1 MKYDFIIC
9 HYGEI
14 ALKGKNR
21 KFFEEKLIENLKRAL
36 KGQSP
41 FGDSPRVQ
49 RISGRILV
57 ELPARIGYAEG
68 VAGGSEKA
76 KRDKIK
82 EVLRNVFGIVYF
94 SFAVSCEQE
103 IEAIKKKA
111 VEILQNKTVTNRCDR
126 IKLLQLS
133 EKQRLHFKTFKVE
146 TQRSKKD
153 FPLSSQEINEKVGK
167 YVLKRLAPYRTEGSG
182 ARVDLTNPDI
192 TCFIEIVE
200 NYAFLYLEKIPGPGG
215 LPVNVSG
222 KAISLLSGGIDSP
235 VAAFYGMR
243 RGVKIIFL
251 HFYTQTQN
259 SIDKTKKILRI
270 LNKYQFSSKLY
281 LVPFLNIQKEIFQKT
296 NPEYGCILCRR
307 FMFRIAEILAEKEKA
322 EALITG
328 ENIGQVASQ
337 TLANIRATEE
347 ATNLPVLRP
356 LIGMDKKDI
365 IDKAKEIGT
374 FDISIL
380 AEEFYC
386 HGFLA
391 KHPETK
397 ANLKKVKEEEKKL
410 DVEKLI
416 KEAVKKAKV
425 EII

>member
-9 HYGEI
+9 HYAEI
-14 ALKGKNR
+14 GLKGKNR
-21 KFFEEKLIENLKRAL
+21 KFFEEKLIENIKKVL
-36 KGQSP
+36 
-41 FGDSPRVQ
+41 PRNSYKKVK
-49 RISGRILV
+49 RISGRIL
-57 ELPARIGYAEG
+57 IGLG
-68 VAGGSEKA
+68 DCPS
-76 KRDKIK
+76 RQ
-82 EVLRNVFGIVYF
+82 VLKNVFGIAYF
-94 SFAVSCEQE
+94 SFAVACEQE

-111 VEILQNKTVTNRCDR
+111 VEILRNKTVTNRYDR

-153 FPLSSQEINEKVGK
+153 FPLNSQQISEQVGAE
-167 YVLKRLAPYRTEGSG
+167 VLKKLKKK
-182 ARVDLTNPDI
+182 VDLTNPDI

>member
-1 MKYDFIIC
+1 MKYNFIIC
-9 HYGEI
+9 HYAEI
-14 ALKGKNR
+14 GLKGKNR
-21 KFFEEKLIENLKRAL
+21 KFFEEKLIENIKKVL
-36 KGQSP
+36 
-41 FGDSPRVQ
+41 PRNSYKKVK
-49 RISGRILV
+49 RISGRIL
-57 ELPARIGYAEG
+57 IGLG
-68 VAGGSEKA
+68 DCPS
-76 KRDKIK
+76 RQ
-82 EVLRNVFGIVYF
+82 VLKNVFGIAYF
-94 SFAVSCEQE
+94 SFAVACEQE

-111 VEILQNKTVTNRCDR
+111 VEILRNKTVTNRCDR

-153 FPLSSQEINEKVGK
+153 FPLNSQQISEQVGAE
-167 YVLKRLAPYRTEGSG
+167 VLKKLKKK
-182 ARVDLTNPDI
+182 VDLTNPDI

-259 SIDKTKKILRI
+259 SIDKTKKIVRI

-296 NPEYGCILCRR
+296 NPEYGCISCRR

>member
-1 MKYDFIIC
+1 MKYNFIIC
-9 HYGEI
+9 HYAEI
-14 ALKGKNR
+14 GLKGKNR
-21 KFFEEKLIENLKRAL
+21 KFFEEKLIENIKKVL
-36 KGQSP
+36 
-41 FGDSPRVQ
+41 PRNSYKKVK
-49 RISGRILV
+49 RISGRILI
-57 ELPARIGYAEG
+57 EF
-68 VAGGSEKA
+68 
-76 KRDKIK
+76 RDCPSRQ
-82 EVLRNVFGIVYF
+82 VLKNVFGIAYF
-94 SFAVSCEQE
+94 SFAVACEQE

-153 FPLSSQEINEKVGK
+153 FPLNSQQISEQVGAE
-167 YVLKRLAPYRTEGSG
+167 VLKKLKKK
-182 ARVDLTNPDI
+182 VDLTNPDI

-397 ANLKKVKEEEKKL
+397 ANLKKAKEEEKKL
-410 DVEKLI
+410 DVEELI
-416 KEAVKKAKV
+416 KEAIKKAKV
-425 EII
+425 ERIKGLAQEHKP

>member
-1 MKYDFIIC
+1 MKYNFIIC
-9 HYGEI
+9 HYAEI
-14 ALKGKNR
+14 GLKGKNR
-21 KFFEEKLIENLKRAL
+21 KFFEEKLIENIKKVL
-36 KGQSP
+36 
-41 FGDSPRVQ
+41 PRNSYKKVK
-49 RISGRILV
+49 RISGRIL
-57 ELPARIGYAEG
+57 IGLG
-68 VAGGSEKA
+68 DCPS
-76 KRDKIK
+76 RQ
-82 EVLRNVFGIVYF
+82 VLKNVFGIAYF
-94 SFAVSCEQE
+94 SFAVACEQE

-111 VEILQNKTVTNRCDR
+111 VEILRNKTVTNRCDR

-153 FPLSSQEINEKVGK
+153 FPLNSQQISEQVGAE
-167 YVLKRLAPYRTEGSG
+167 VLKKLKKK
-182 ARVDLTNPDI
+182 VDLTNPDI

-296 NPEYGCILCRR
+296 NPEYGCISCRR

>member
-259 SIDKTKKILRI
+259 SIDKTKKIVRI

-296 NPEYGCILCRR
+296 NPEYGCISCRR

-397 ANLKKVKEEEKKL
+397 ANLKKAKEEEKKL
-410 DVEKLI
+410 DVEELI
-416 KEAVKKAKV
+416 KEAIKKAKV
-425 EII
+425 EKI

>member
-9 HYGEI
+9 HYAEI
-14 ALKGKNR
+14 GLKGKNR
-21 KFFEEKLIENLKRAL
+21 KFFEEKLIENIKKVL
-36 KGQSP
+36 
-41 FGDSPRVQ
+41 PRNSYKKVK
-49 RISGRILV
+49 RISGRIL
-57 ELPARIGYAEG
+57 IGLG
-68 VAGGSEKA
+68 DCPS
-76 KRDKIK
+76 RQ
-82 EVLRNVFGIVYF
+82 VLKNVFGIAYF
-94 SFAVSCEQE
+94 SFAVACEQE

-111 VEILQNKTVTNRCDR
+111 VEILRNKTVTNRCDR

-153 FPLSSQEINEKVGK
+153 FPLNSQQISEQVGAE
-167 YVLKRLAPYRTEGSG
+167 VLKKLKKK
-182 ARVDLTNPDI
+182 VDLTNPDI

-259 SIDKTKKILRI
+259 SIDKTKKIVRI

-296 NPEYGCILCRR
+296 NPEYGCISCRR

>member
-9 HYGEI
+9 HYAEI
-14 ALKGKNR
+14 GLKGKNR
-21 KFFEEKLIENLKRAL
+21 KFFEEKLIENIKKVL
-36 KGQSP
+36 
-41 FGDSPRVQ
+41 PRNSYKKVK
-49 RISGRILV
+49 RISGRILI
-57 ELPARIGYAEG
+57 EF
-68 VAGGSEKA
+68 
-76 KRDKIK
+76 RDCPSRQ
-82 EVLRNVFGIVYF
+82 VLKNVFGIAYF
-94 SFAVSCEQE
+94 SFAVACEQE

-153 FPLSSQEINEKVGK
+153 FPLNSQQISEQVGAE
-167 YVLKRLAPYRTEGSG
+167 VLKKLKKK
-182 ARVDLTNPDI
+182 VDLTNPDI

>member
-103 IEAIKKKA
+103 IEAIKGKA
-111 VEILQNKTVTNRCDR
+111 TELLKPKEFETFR
-126 IKLLQLS
+126 I
-133 EKQRLHFKTFKVE
+133 E
-146 TQRSKKD
+146 TKRGKKD
-153 FPLSSQEINEKVGK
+153 FPLTSQEINEKVGE
-167 YVLKRLAPYRTEGSG
+167 YVLKKLKIKVNLE
-182 ARVDLTNPDI
+182 NPDI

-200 NYAFLYLEKIPGPGG
+200 KYAFLYLGKIKGLGG
-215 LPVNVSG
+215 LPVGVSG
-222 KAISLLSGGIDSP
+222 KVISLLSGGIDSP
-235 VAAFYGMR
+235 VASFYGMR
-243 RGVKIIFL
+243 RGAEVIFL
-251 HFYTQTQN
+251 HFHTQKQN
-259 SIDKTKKILRI
+259 SINKTEKIVRT

-281 LVPFLNIQKEIFQKT
+281 LIPFLNIQKEIFQKT

-322 EALITG
+322 NALLTG

-337 TLANIRATEE
+337 TLVNLGVSQEVTK
-347 ATNLPVLRP
+347 LPVLRP
-356 LIGMDKKDI
+356 LIAMDKKDI
-365 IDKAKEIGT
+365 IEKAKEIGT

-386 HGFLA
+386 QRFLP
-391 KHPETK
+391 KHPKTK

-410 DVEKLI
+410 NLEKLI
-416 KEAVKKAKV
+416 KEAVERSKKIKV
-425 EII
+425 L

>member
-9 HYGEI
+9 HYAEI
-14 ALKGKNR
+14 GLKGKNR
-21 KFFEEKLIENLKRAL
+21 KFFEEKLIENIKKVL
-36 KGQSP
+36 
-41 FGDSPRVQ
+41 PRNSYKKVK
-49 RISGRILV
+49 RISGRIL
-57 ELPARIGYAEG
+57 IGLG
-68 VAGGSEKA
+68 DCPS
-76 KRDKIK
+76 RQ
-82 EVLRNVFGIVYF
+82 VLKNVFGIAYF
-94 SFAVSCEQE
+94 SFAVACEQE

-111 VEILQNKTVTNRCDR
+111 VEILRNKTVTNRCDR

-153 FPLSSQEINEKVGK
+153 FPLNSQQISEQVGAE
-167 YVLKRLAPYRTEGSG
+167 VLKKLKKK
-182 ARVDLTNPDI
+182 VDLTNPDI

-259 SIDKTKKILRI
+259 SIDKTKKIVRI

-296 NPEYGCILCRR
+296 NPEYGCISCRR

-425 EII
+425 EIIYQLFF

>member
-1 MKYDFIIC
+1 MKYNFIIC
-9 HYGEI
+9 HYAEI
-14 ALKGKNR
+14 GLKGKNR
-21 KFFEEKLIENLKRAL
+21 KFFEEKLIENLKKAL
-36 KGQSP
+36 K
-41 FGDSPRVQ
+41 DLDCREVR

-57 ELPARIGYAEG
+57 KLVDE
-68 VAGGSEKA
+68 A
-76 KRDKIK
+76 KEDKIREALK
-82 EVLRNVFGIVYF
+82 NVFGIAYF
-94 SFAVSCEQE
+94 SFALACEQE
-103 IEAIKKKA
+103 VKVIKKKA
-111 VEILQNKTVTNRCDR
+111 VE
-126 IKLLQLS
+126 LLGS
-133 EKQRLHFKTFKVE
+133 KKFKTFRIE
-146 TQRSKKD
+146 TKRSKKD
-153 FPLSSQEINEKVGK
+153 FPLTSQEINEKVGAEIVEK
-167 YVLKRLAPYRTEGSG
+167 LNKKVN
-182 ARVDLTNPDI
+182 LTNPDI

-200 NYAFLYLEKIPGPGG
+200 NYAFLYLEKIKGQGG
-215 LPVNVSG
+215 LPVGASG
-222 KAISLLSGGIDSP
+222 KIISLLSGGIDSP
-235 VAAFYGMR
+235 VASFYGMR

-259 SIDKTKKILRI
+259 SIDKTEKIIRT
-270 LNKYQFSSKLY
+270 LNKYQFISKLY
-281 LVPFLNIQKEIFQKT
+281 SVPFLNIQKEIFQKT

-307 FMFRIAEILAEKEKA
+307 FMFRIAEVLAEKEKA
-322 EALITG
+322 DALITG

-416 KEAVKKAKV
+416 KEAVEKAKV